1 MSSSSSSSSQGEPE
15 TWDDWTEEAT
25 PARSLFDDSVF
36 PTPELALA
44 HDKQVHGVDLVL
56 LAATLG
62 EQSLTEAKGPANEL
76 RPTDFFERI
85 RLINWIRATV
95 SCFLPAPT

>member
-1 MSSSSSSSSQGEPE
+1 MSSSSSASSSQGEPE

-36 PTPELALA
+36 PTPDLALA
-44 HDKQVHGVDLVL
+44 HDKEVHGVDLML

-62 EQSLTEAKGPANEL
+62 KLSFRRRRNEL
-76 RPTDFFERI
+76 TSWAGRFLRAHPTDQ
-85 RLINWIRATV
+85 LD
-95 SCFLPAPT
+95 SCDR